1 VDAERLRDNLS
12 FNNIR
17 PITTRDDI
25 DQEVENITNIV
36 AAAIEK
42 SVPTKIIRPWSKGF
56 WTTECTQATQ
66 AARHASNDWLRLD
79 TEESYQALRDAKREK
94 RRVIRKTKRAA
105 FYKAVREALDDEE
118 SIWRLAKWAK
128 GKAN

>member
-1 VDAERLRDNLS
+1 MDAERLRDNLS

-25 DQEVENITNIV
+25 DQEVENITNTIT
-36 AAAIEK
+36 AAIEK

-79 TEESYQALRDAKREK
+79 TEESYQALRDVKREK

-105 FYKAVREALDDEE
+105 FYNAVREALDDEE
-118 SIWRLAKWAK
+118 SIWRLAK
-128 GKAN
+128 